1 MILSKP
7 CFNLQLISK
16 YRTELMGFATILIL
30 LCHAYSNGV
39 QLPHILEKILALG
52 QTGVELFLFLSG
64 IGIYYSLA
72 LSKNKIKISHWYYKR
87 IMRLML
93 PYWLICGPSFIF
105 ILLTGKITFLSF
117 IGKFTTIGYW
127 FGEQCAWFVAAIIPL
142 YLISPALLKLF
153 KLKCANFAFLGLIIC
168 LYLILF
174 LNKQHFWGDNL
185 AIQHFIRA
193 ITVTPSF
200 ILGFF
205 TAPLIADRKELS
217 IKNIIIIVV
226 IVVIFWSIIYLLLG
240 SKQYW
245 LFILILSA
253 VICKLLELHHGIIS
267 IILAFLGSIS
277 LESYLLN
284 TTLPAYIKG
293 HGNLYYLIIVVIG
306 IIGAWIINKVI
317 SKFRKYT

>member
-1 MILSKP
+1 MLFSKP
-7 CFNLQLISK
+7 LFNLHLFSK

-30 LCHAYSNGV
+30 LCHAKSNGV
-39 QLPHILEKILALG
+39 QLPHIIEKILALG

-105 ILLTGKITFLSF
+105 ILLKGEITLLSF

-127 FGEQCAWFVAAIIPL
+127 FGEQCAWFVATIIPL

-153 KLKCANFAFLGLIIC
+153 KLKCTNFAFFCLIIC

-174 LNKQHFWGDNL
+174 FNKLHFFGDVI
-185 AIQHFIRA
+185 AIQHFIQA

-205 TAPLIADRKELS
+205 IAPLIADRKELS
-217 IKNIIIIVV
+217 IKNITTIII

-245 LFILILSA
+245 LFVLIFA
-253 VICKLLELHHGIIS
+253 AAICKLLERCNRITS
-267 IILAFLGSIS
+267 KTLAFLGSIS

-317 SKFRKYT
+317 SKFRK